1 MAIPVMRYKRKKNL
15 TDPLSPECYYLQ
27 RVPGHT
33 RTYTLEDVAR
43 EIETI
48 GALSIED
55 VVHVMQAFVR
65 RLRIVV
71 TKGDKVKIDGLGTF
85 HVTFNCTGTDEE
97 KECTVRNIRKV
108 NLRFAVDNTLRLIN
122 DSVATT
128 RGANNNV
135 QFYIKSDAVASDSD
149 DENGGGGTVDPDA

>member
-15 TDPLSPECYYLQ
+15 NDPLSPECYYLQ

-85 HVTFNCTGTDEE
+85 HITFNCNGTDEE
-97 KECTVRNIRKV
+97 KECTVRSIRKV
-108 NLRFAVDNTLRLIN
+108 NLRFAVDNTLRLVN
-122 DSVATT
+122 DAITTT
-128 RGANNNV
+128 RRGENNV
-135 QFYIKSDAVASDSD
+135 QFAIKSDVSLG
-149 DENGGGGTVDPDA
+149 DEDGNGGGTVDPDA